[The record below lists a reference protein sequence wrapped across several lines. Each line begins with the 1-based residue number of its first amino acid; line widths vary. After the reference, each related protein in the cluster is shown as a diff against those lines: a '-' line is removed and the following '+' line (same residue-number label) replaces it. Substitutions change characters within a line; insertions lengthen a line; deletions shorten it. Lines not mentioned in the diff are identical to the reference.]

1 MKADIQD
8 VRPSPIAGSWY
19 PANPEKLRQTIS
31 GYLAD
36 VEPHMLAGKIN
47 ALIVPHA
54 GHIYS
59 GKVAACAYKLLSGL
73 HFERIVIISP
83 SHKYY
88 PQAILTTAHQAY
100 ATPLG
105 RIPVAHDLVDA
116 ISQDLESTLGMGI
129 SPIAYD
135 QEHSLEIQLP
145 FLQVVLQQTFE
156 LIPIML
162 RDQSPKTA
170 LALADSIA
178 KVMVDRNALLIASSD
193 LSHFHGERQANQ
205 LDQHILD
212 AIAAFD
218 PDALYQK
225 QSRGEGEACGLGP
238 MAAILWAARALG
250 ADHAEVVCHATSA
263 DVTGDTQSVVGYGA
277 AVITS
282 PF

>member
-8 VRPSPIAGSWY
+8 IRPSPIAGSWY
-19 PANPEKLRQTIS
+19 PANPQKLRQAINT
-31 GYLAD
+31 YLAE
-36 VEPHMLAGKIN
+36 VETRTLAGSVR

-54 GHIYS
+54 GHVYS
-59 GKVAACAYKLLSGL
+59 GRVAACAFKLLKDL
-73 HFERIVIISP
+73 HFERVVIISP

-88 PQAILTTAHQAY
+88 PQAILTSAHQAY

-105 RIPVAHDLVDA
+105 SIPIARDEVNT
-116 ISQDLESTLGMGI
+116 ISQDLESTLGVGI

-145 FLQVVLQQTFE
+145 FLQMVLQQTFE

-170 LALADSIA
+170 RALADSIA
-178 KVMVDRNALLIASSD
+178 KVMVDQNVLLIASSD
-193 LSHFHGERQANQ
+193 LSHFHSERQANQ

-212 AIAAFD
+212 AIEAFD
-218 PDALYQK
+218 PDALYQI

-238 MAAILWAARALG
+238 MAAILWAAKALG
-250 ADHAEVVCHATSA
+250 ADQVEVLCHATSA
-263 DVTGDTQSVVGYGA
+263 DITGDTQSVVGYGA

-282 PF
+282 PI